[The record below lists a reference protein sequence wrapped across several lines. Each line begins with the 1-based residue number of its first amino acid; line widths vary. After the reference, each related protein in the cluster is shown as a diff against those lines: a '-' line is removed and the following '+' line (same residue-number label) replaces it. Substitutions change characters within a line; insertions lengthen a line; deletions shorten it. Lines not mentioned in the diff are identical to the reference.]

1 MVMGQTTSLL
11 VTHEMTGI
19 CLGEKLGK
27 PKIEFKALFKT
38 TKIIDFKIDLSLFG
52 I

>member
-1 MVMGQTTSLL
+1 
-11 VTHEMTGI
+11 MTGI

-27 PKIEFKALFKT
+27 PNIKFKALFKQ